1 MRFLHFFTIMF
12 SLLII
17 ISGCAATQMPKG
29 QGVICDSCK
38 GLGEKFVCPTC
49 MGSGEMSIADGQEWV
64 SCSTCSG
71 DGIIEGYWRRKYI
84 IGGPKEEYIEA
95 RKCSDCKGI
104 GSVYQIKYKQVTCS
118 TCQGTGKGHTHL
130 ICKRCKGTGHVAKNS
145 IWMINGWSE
154 AE

>member
-49 MGSGEMSIADGQEWV
+49 MGSGEMSIADGQEILK
-64 SCSTCSG
+64 
-71 DGIIEGYWRRKYI
+71 DAIANDQM
-84 IGGPKEEYIEA
+84 EYIEA